1 MNIRTRL
8 HISNIVMIVVAACI
22 ACLVGL
28 ACIASIWF
36 VITGGAPF
44 ESEVMSAYLV
54 SWGFSGF
61 NIDVLKTTII
71 TACLILLFVI
81 LVTVVI
87 TDQVMTR
94 FVIRHITAPL
104 DCLSAGVEEIRTG
117 NLDYRIN
124 YQEPD
129 EFKPVCDAFDE
140 MAQRLASSV
149 ERDRRGEDARKE
161 LFSAMSHDLRSPLTS
176 IRGYAEGLRDGV
188 AQTTEDQKYYLEVI
202 LDKTNEMEEKI
213 SNLLAMTRLDNPDTE
228 ISIEPLKLNDF
239 LSSYFDESLP
249 EYAAQGMHI
258 TCKLSDLT
266 VMANK
271 DELRRILDIVLNNS
285 LRYRIKDEVEVSVT
299 LTQDG
304 DNARLEI
311 ADNGPGVNP
320 EDLSRIFD
328 ALYRGDSA
336 RSSRQRGSGLGLSI
350 VAASVARMHGSVCAK
365 NAETGGLV
373 IMVTLPCARS

>member
-94 FVIRHITAPL
+94 FVIRYITAPL

-161 LFSAMSHDLRSPLTS
+161 LFSAMSHDLR
-176 IRGYAEGLRDGV
+176 
-188 AQTTEDQKYYLEVI
+188 
-202 LDKTNEMEEKI
+202 
-213 SNLLAMTRLDNPDTE
+213 
-228 ISIEPLKLNDF
+228 
-239 LSSYFDESLP
+239 
-249 EYAAQGMHI
+249 
-258 TCKLSDLT
+258 
-266 VMANK
+266 
-271 DELRRILDIVLNNS
+271 
-285 LRYRIKDEVEVSVT
+285 
-299 LTQDG
+299 
-304 DNARLEI
+304 
-311 ADNGPGVNP
+311 
-320 EDLSRIFD
+320 
-328 ALYRGDSA
+328 
-336 RSSRQRGSGLGLSI
+336 
-350 VAASVARMHGSVCAK
+350 
-365 NAETGGLV
+365 
-373 IMVTLPCARS
+373 